1 MKRNLFVTIPADQK
15 RLLDRAAELW
25 ATVNDSVYSR
35 VVALLVQGQKPGPD
49 GGTTFYHGDG
59 GLPTV
64 QFILGQLLT
73 PDSAEY
79 TALEYQRLNPQG
91 DYAKFMDDVEF
102 LNAYIGLSITTQK
115 QQDASDTNNEHA
127 GAAAATA

>member
-1 MKRNLFVTIPADQK
+1 MKRNIHVTIPADHK

-25 ATVNDSVYSR
+25 ATVNESVYSR
-35 VVALLVQGQKPGPD
+35 VVALLVQAQKPGPD

-59 GLPTV
+59 GLGTV

-91 DYAKFMDDVEF
+91 DYAKFMDGAEF
-102 LNAYIGLSITTQK
+102 LKAYIGLSITNQK
-115 QQDASDTNNEHA
+115 QENASDTNNQHA
-127 GAAAATA
+127 GAATATA